1 MSNVTHANE
10 KILINLSAGSSGVN
24 LQFFSV
30 EPSAPLRVTL
40 KRGDTGLFDETVEP
54 DSTKGNRM
62 AAAIPDAGIGEPIRL
77 TIRSADGKELMA
89 AETTIK

>member
-1 MSNVTHANE
+1 MSNVTHANQ
-10 KILINLSAGSSGVN
+10 KILINLSAGPPGVN

-40 KRGDTGLFDETVEP
+40 KRGDTGLFDETVQP
-54 DSTKGNRM
+54 DSINGNRI

-77 TIRSADGKELMA
+77 TIRTTDGRELMA
-89 AETTIK
+89 AETTVK